1 MVDKELLEAIG
12 QMMEAQEKRLSDMMD
27 TKLAQ
32 QRKEIM
38 QDVKALLDTDVQT
51 RFNLLAED
59 LDILKEKLPG
69 AEDLD
74 AMQEQLDL
82 HYAMLKKHTREIS
95 DLKKANY
102 TVHTRRCRIFG
113 AVCFILQGGQHHEY
127 YRTGNEDP
135 GAAPAP
141 AVD

>member
-32 QRKEIM
+32 QRKEIIRVM

-95 DLKKANY
+95 DLKKAN
-102 TVHTRRCRIFG
+102 
-113 AVCFILQGGQHHEY
+113 
-127 YRTGNEDP
+127 
-135 GAAPAP
+135 
-141 AVD
+141 

>member
-59 LDILKEKLPG
+59 LDILKENLPG

-74 AMQEQLDL
+74 AM
-82 HYAMLKKHTREIS
+82 H
-95 DLKKANY
+95 
-102 TVHTRRCRIFG
+102 
-113 AVCFILQGGQHHEY
+113 
-127 YRTGNEDP
+127 
-135 GAAPAP
+135 
-141 AVD
+141 

>member
-59 LDILKEKLPG
+59 LDILKRG
-69 AEDLD
+69 RGRSSFCC
-74 AMQEQLDL
+74 
-82 HYAMLKKHTREIS
+82 TR
-95 DLKKANY
+95 
-102 TVHTRRCRIFG
+102 G
-113 AVCFILQGGQHHEY
+113 
-127 YRTGNEDP
+127 
-135 GAAPAP
+135 
-141 AVD
+141 

>member
-95 DLKKANY
+95 DLCA
-102 TVHTRRCRIFG
+102 
-113 AVCFILQGGQHHEY
+113 L
-127 YRTGNEDP
+127 GNP
-135 GAAPAP
+135 
-141 AVD
+141 V

>member
-74 AMQEQLDL
+74 AMQEQL
-82 HYAMLKKHTREIS
+82 KKHTREIS
-95 DLKKANY
+95 DLKKAN
-102 TVHTRRCRIFG
+102 
-113 AVCFILQGGQHHEY
+113 
-127 YRTGNEDP
+127 
-135 GAAPAP
+135 
-141 AVD
+141 

>member
-82 HYAMLKKHTREIS
+82 HYARLKKHTREIS
-95 DLKKANY
+95 DLKKAN
-102 TVHTRRCRIFG
+102 
-113 AVCFILQGGQHHEY
+113 
-127 YRTGNEDP
+127 
-135 GAAPAP
+135 
-141 AVD
+141 

>member
-82 HYAMLKKHTREIS
+82 H
-95 DLKKANY
+95 
-102 TVHTRRCRIFG
+102 
-113 AVCFILQGGQHHEY
+113 
-127 YRTGNEDP
+127 
-135 GAAPAP
+135 
-141 AVD
+141 

>member
-1 MVDKELLEAIG
+1 MIKMVDKELLEAIG

-74 AMQEQLDL
+74 AMQEQL
-82 HYAMLKKHTREIS
+82 T
-95 DLKKANY
+95 Y
-102 TVHTRRCRIFG
+102 TMPCSKSTPVKYLT
-113 AVCFILQGGQHHEY
+113 
-127 YRTGNEDP
+127 
-135 GAAPAP
+135 
-141 AVD
+141 

>member
-82 HYAMLKKHTREIS
+82 HYAMRKQLTREIS
-95 DLKKANY
+95 D
-102 TVHTRRCRIFG
+102 
-113 AVCFILQGGQHHEY
+113 
-127 YRTGNEDP
+127 
-135 GAAPAP
+135 
-141 AVD
+141 

>member
-59 LDILKEKLPG
+59 PRHFEG
-69 AEDLD
+69 
-74 AMQEQLDL
+74 
-82 HYAMLKKHTREIS
+82 EI
-95 DLKKANY
+95 
-102 TVHTRRCRIFG
+102 TGGRRSGCN
-113 AVCFILQGGQHHEY
+113 A
-127 YRTGNEDP
+127 RT
-135 GAAPAP
+135 A
-141 AVD
+141 

>member
-1 MVDKELLEAIG
+1 MIKMVDKELLEAIG

-69 AEDLD
+69 AE
-74 AMQEQLDL
+74 
-82 HYAMLKKHTREIS
+82 
-95 DLKKANY
+95 
-102 TVHTRRCRIFG
+102 VF
-113 AVCFILQGGQHHEY
+113 
-127 YRTGNEDP
+127 
-135 GAAPAP
+135 
-141 AVD
+141 

>member
-82 HYAMLKKHTREIS
+82 HYATLKKHTREIS
-95 DLKKANY
+95 DLKKAN
-102 TVHTRRCRIFG
+102 
-113 AVCFILQGGQHHEY
+113 
-127 YRTGNEDP
+127 
-135 GAAPAP
+135 
-141 AVD
+141 

>member
-1 MVDKELLEAIG
+1 MIKMVDKELLEAIG

-95 DLKKANY
+95 D
-102 TVHTRRCRIFG
+102 
-113 AVCFILQGGQHHEY
+113 
-127 YRTGNEDP
+127 
-135 GAAPAP
+135 
-141 AVD
+141 

>member
-51 RFNLLAED
+51 RFKLLAED

-82 HYAMLKKHTREIS
+82 HYAMLKKHAREIS
-95 DLKKANY
+95 G
-102 TVHTRRCRIFG
+102 RILFF
-113 AVCFILQGGQHHEY
+113 VL
-127 YRTGNEDP
+127 
-135 GAAPAP
+135 
-141 AVD
+141 

>member
-12 QMMEAQEKRLSDMMD
+12 QMKEAQEKRLSDMMD

-95 DLKKANY
+95 DLKKAN
-102 TVHTRRCRIFG
+102 
-113 AVCFILQGGQHHEY
+113 
-127 YRTGNEDP
+127 
-135 GAAPAP
+135 
-141 AVD
+141 

>member
-38 QDVKALLDTDVQT
+38 QDVKALLD

-95 DLKKANY
+95 DLKKAN
-102 TVHTRRCRIFG
+102 
-113 AVCFILQGGQHHEY
+113 
-127 YRTGNEDP
+127 
-135 GAAPAP
+135 
-141 AVD
+141 

>member
-12 QMMEAQEKRLSDMMD
+12 HMMEAQEKRLSDMMD

-59 LDILKEKLPG
+59 GLIFAIRLP
-69 AEDLD
+69 ATKR
-74 AMQEQLDL
+74 AM
-82 HYAMLKKHTREIS
+82 
-95 DLKKANY
+95 
-102 TVHTRRCRIFG
+102 
-113 AVCFILQGGQHHEY
+113 
-127 YRTGNEDP
+127 
-135 GAAPAP
+135 
-141 AVD
+141 